1 MREVLQTRNRAF
13 GPNGVP
19 TTSRQTS
26 ATRTDTTS
34 RLPISRGS
42 TNKRY
47 EPSTHLRPAWP
58 PRFRHLANHH
68 FSWRDHD
75 RELPFTVFGGE
86 FKGKRVLVTG
96 GTKGIGEAI
105 ARRFALGGASV
116 ATTARSEVA
125 NGQDSALFIKADIG
139 TARGVQNV
147 VDCIQREWGGLD
159 ILVNN
164 VGGTETKAGG
174 FEVLSDEDW
183 QRILEVNLLAAV
195 RLDRAFLPGMIERKS
210 GVVIHISSVQHRLP
224 FSNSTLAYAAAK
236 GALATYSKGLAK
248 GVAPKGVRV
257 TMISPGF
264 IETSGAK
271 GMIADISRGSGISE
285 DAARQRIMD
294 MLGGIPMGRIGRPE
308 EVAELAAFLA
318 SDRGAFISG
327 TDYIID
333 GGTIPTT

>member
-1 MREVLQTRNRAF
+1 M
-13 GPNGVP
+13 
-19 TTSRQTS
+19 
-26 ATRTDTTS
+26 TDS
-34 RLPISRGS
+34 
-42 TNKRY
+42 Y
-47 EPSTHLRPAWP
+47 
-58 PRFRHLANHH
+58 
-68 FSWRDHD
+68 
-75 RELPFTVFGGE
+75 PFTVSGGE

-116 ATTARSEVA
+116 ATTARSKAA
-125 NGQDSALFIKADIG
+125 NGQDSFLFIKTDIG
-139 TARGVQNV
+139 TASGVQNV
-147 VDCIQREWGGLD
+147 VDSILREWGGLD

-210 GVVIHISSVQHRLP
+210 GVVIHISSVAHRLP

-271 GMIADISRGSGISE
+271 GMIADISRSSSISE

-294 MLGGIPMGRIGRPE
+294 MLGGIPIGRTGRPE
-308 EVAELAAFLA
+308 EVAELVAFLA
-318 SDRGAFISG
+318 SNRGAFISG
-327 TDYIID
+327 ADYIID